1 MFRDARG
8 RLARRLLR
16 VSQVYG
22 EATANGIRIRLR
34 ISQENLGLMLGASR
48 GSINKELGALQSDQ
62 ILSYGR
68 GYFTLHDIDRLTEL
82 AEESR

>member
-1 MFRDARG
+1 
-8 RLARRLLR
+8 
-16 VSQVYG
+16 
-22 EATANGIRIRLR
+22 
-34 ISQENLGLMLGASR
+34 MLGASR
-48 GSINKELGALQSDQ
+48 ESINKLGALQSDQ